1 MAQTSKFKSF
11 ILNLNF
17 YLNFINRY
25 RMFALLNQELRF
37 DVDLS
42 TWGCGLNAALYFVAM
57 PEDGGESIG
66 YAGPSSFNS

>member
-1 MAQTSKFKSF
+1 
-11 ILNLNF
+11 
-17 YLNFINRY
+17 
-25 RMFALLNQELRF
+25 MFALLNQELRF